1 MFDRRGD
8 AVPRRAVA
16 VVFLVLGA
24 TAGTW
29 AARIPAVKDH
39 LHLSAGTLGLCLL
52 GPAVGS
58 MVAMPAAGA
67 VLATLAPRR
76 VVQFGLLLVIGLL
89 PLTVV
94 ASSPWQLFAV
104 LTGWGVGAGLVD
116 VGMNTEAAAVEARLG
131 RRTMSSFHAA
141 YSLGGLIG
149 AGLGGVVA
157 AAGVSAGRHFLIAA
171 PVLLLVGL
179 AGAGAFA
186 SQAVVARVA
195 AAAHDG
201 VRSRWPQWS
210 WTLMA
215 LAAMAFACF
224 LVEGAANDWGAV
236 YLHSS
241 LGASAGLAAIAYAA
255 FALTMTAGRL
265 AGDRLAERVGPV
277 RLVRVST
284 GAAAV
289 TFAVALV
296 VGRIWSGLV
305 AFAILGAGVSFVVP
319 LVFTAASRLGRPGP
333 NLATV
338 ASCGYF
344 GMLVGPAIVGG
355 LAQAVGL
362 PAALGTVAVLSAV
375 TALLAGAVGTRPG
388 VATAVAGSEAVLVE

>member
-1 MFDRRGD
+1 
-8 AVPRRAVA
+8 
-16 VVFLVLGA
+16 
-24 TAGTW
+24 
-29 AARIPAVKDH
+29 
-39 LHLSAGTLGLCLL
+39 
-52 GPAVGS
+52 
-58 MVAMPAAGA
+58 MPAAGA

-76 VVQFGLLLVIGLL
+76 VVQFGLLLVTGLL
-89 PLTVV
+89 PLTLV
-94 ASSPWQLFAV
+94 ASSSWQLFAV

-171 PVLLLVGL
+171 PLLLLVGL
-179 AGAGAFA
+179 AGAEAFA
-186 SQAVVARVA
+186 TQATVARVA
-195 AAAHDG
+195 AAHHG

-224 LVEGAANDWGAV
+224 LVEGAANDWSAV

-241 LGASAGLAAIAYAA
+241 LGASSGLAAVAYAA

-277 RLVRVST
+277 RLVRLST

-289 TFAVALV
+289 SFAAALV

-305 AFAILGAGVSFVVP
+305 AFSILGAGVSFVVP

-362 PAALGTVAVLSAV
+362 PAALGAVVVLSAV
-375 TALLAGAVGTRPG
+375 TALLAGAVRTPPG
-388 VATAVAGSEAVLVE
+388 VPTAVAGSEAVLVV